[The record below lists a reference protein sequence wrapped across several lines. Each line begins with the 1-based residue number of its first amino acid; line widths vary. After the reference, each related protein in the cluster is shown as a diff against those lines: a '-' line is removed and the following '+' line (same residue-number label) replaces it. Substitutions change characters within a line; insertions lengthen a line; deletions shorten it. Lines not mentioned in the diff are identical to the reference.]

1 VTFRQDGPVGELRL
15 CTWNVRAL
23 RDDRTAVVRTLRRV
37 RPDVVCLQECPR
49 LLRWRTRL
57 AALAREAGLQYVAGG
72 RPAGRTAILASLRV
86 DVREVREV
94 LLSATAG
101 LERRG
106 ATLARVR
113 LPGSAE
119 VGVAAV
125 HLGLHDAERRRHL
138 DEVEAAVAALGAPY
152 AVVAGDL
159 NERPDAAVWQALA
172 ARRRDCGTDDSR
184 STFPR
189 RAGWR
194 IDGVFAD
201 DGLDVLG
208 YDVVDDS
215 DARAGSD
222 HLPVLVRLDVPDA
235 IVGHGSRR

>member
-1 VTFRQDGPVGELRL
+1 VSELAL
-15 CTWNVRAL
+15 CTWNLRAL
-23 RDDRTAVVRTLRRV
+23 RDDRAAVVRTLRRI

-49 LLRWRTRL
+49 LLRWRSRL
-57 AALAREAGLQYVAGG
+57 AALAREAGLLYAGG
-72 RPAGRTAILASLRV
+72 GPPAGGTAILASLRV

-94 LLSATAG
+94 LLSASAG

-106 ATLARVR
+106 ATLARVS
-113 LPGSAE
+113 LLGSAE

-125 HLGLHDAERRRHL
+125 HLGLQGAERQRHL
-138 DEVEAAVAALGAPY
+138 DELEEAVRALGAPY
-152 AVVAGDL
+152 AVVAGDV
-159 NERPDAAVWQALA
+159 NERPDAPVWQALA
-172 ARRRDCGTDDSR
+172 SRRRDCGTDDPR

-222 HLPVLVRLDVPDA
+222 HLPVLVRLAVPDRLA
-235 IVGHGSRR
+235 A